1 MKKQQT
7 ISYEELIEQISGEY
21 LTETLSI
28 KEQVESDNIITLVTE
43 RLTEPFEDYDGSDI
57 MEWIENGATSLK
69 NFLVRKGIDVL

>member
-21 LTETLSI
+21 LTENLSI
-28 KEQVESDNIITLVTE
+28 KEQVESDNIITIVTE
-43 RLTEPFEDYDGSDI
+43 RLTEPFEDYDSSDV

-69 NFLVRKGIDVL
+69 NFLVRKGIEVL

>member
-69 NFLVRKGIDVL
+69 NFLVRKGIEVL